1 MPLRRGVQATNHPV
15 LDHRSERGVLLTQD
29 LRTRRPDRDG
39 LDVDARRF
47 GALNRTVF
55 LQQNIEQP
63 QRQPA
68 QNK

>member
-1 MPLRRGVQATNHPV
+1 MPLRRSVRATNDPV
-15 LDHRSERGVLLTQD
+15 LDHRPERGVLLTED

-39 LDVDARRF
+39 LDIDARRL

-63 QRQPA
+63 PRQPA